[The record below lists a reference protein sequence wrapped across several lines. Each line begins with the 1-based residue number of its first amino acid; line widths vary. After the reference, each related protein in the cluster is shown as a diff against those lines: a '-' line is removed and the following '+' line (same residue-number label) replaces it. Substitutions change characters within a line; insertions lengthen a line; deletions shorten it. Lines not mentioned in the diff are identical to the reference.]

1 MVSHSPI
8 RLAILLSGSGRTL
21 VNLHNHIEA
30 GALPARI
37 VRVVSSR
44 ADVLGVERARKRH
57 LPVEIIEKKRFRN
70 ADKSA
75 AIAQTKACGATRGV
89 TPSGGAL
96 DDASFQDALTRA
108 VGDVDL
114 VCMAGFL
121 SLWRIPDAYTG
132 RVINIHPA
140 LLPDFGGPG
149 MFGHHV
155 HEAVLA
161 SGRTESGCTVHFC
174 DNEYDHGPI
183 ILQRKVPVYPTDT
196 PDTLAA
202 RVFEQECIGYPE
214 AIRHIATER
223 LRANGP
229 PEL

>member
-1 MVSHSPI
+1 MAEQPPI

-21 VNLHNHIEA
+21 VNLYEHIES
-30 GALPARI
+30 GALPATV

-44 ADVLGVERARKRH
+44 ADVLGVQRARERN
-57 LPVEIIEKKRFRN
+57 LPVEIIERKRFSWAN
-70 ADKSA
+70 EIGT
-75 AIAQTKACGATRGV
+75 IAQVKSCASRGRATDCAEPA
-89 TPSGGAL
+89 PS
-96 DDASFQDALTRA
+96 ASFQDALTRA

-121 SLWRIPDAYTG
+121 SLWRIPERFDR

-140 LLPDFGGPG
+140 LLPDFGGRG
-149 MFGHHV
+149 MYGRHV

-183 ILQRKVPVYPTDT
+183 LLQRKVPVYPNDT
-196 PDTLAA
+196 PDTLAT
-202 RVFEQECIGYPE
+202 RVFEQECIAYPE
-214 AIRHIATER
+214 AIRR
-223 LRANGP
+223 LAANRQTR
-229 PEL
+229 